1 MRPDAV
7 TEWLEKMERKS
18 RVISSYVEGAAW
30 DDSLGWRGVLKTAWS
45 TPSQRPSGLLLVGP
59 EGCGKHTAAAHM
71 HHLLLDEFPDRDRC
85 RFWHLTGGDL
95 QMGAEDF
102 SALEDRVDAILTR
115 ASADRL
121 EQVCLIVEQIETME
135 YRTRLL
141 DYLGEI
147 VCDYSLAERDPSVE
161 APGLFLIL
169 IEREEL
175 PLPSLLRQLLR
186 LIRFK
191 LPTREQRM
199 QYLKNTAQDL
209 RGYISL
215 DQLAA
220 ETERYTMAQLAD
232 VTDCIRNHVDLVG
245 GVALDAGELT
255 AILQTQSPE
264 PTGNSAQNRIA
275 DFLETLPAVL
285 TEAFSK
291 LPAAM
296 PVQAAAAPA
305 QTAAQTESLSEL
317 SEQGAAFLMD
327 RETSRERERLEQM
340 DFKDFAREYFKGE
353 VVVTYRE
360 KQRRL
365 NKNLAQ

>member
-18 RVISSYVEGAAW
+18 SVINSYIEGAAW
-30 DDSLGWRGVLKTAWS
+30 DDSLGWRGLLKTAWS

-71 HHLLLDEFPDRDRC
+71 HHLLLEDFPEASRC
-85 RFWHLTGGDL
+85 RFWHLNGGDL
-95 QMGAEDF
+95 QTGAEDF
-102 SALEDRVDAILTR
+102 SALENRLDAILTK

-121 EQVCLIVEQIETME
+121 EQVCLVVEQIETME
-135 YRTRLL
+135 YRTQLL
-141 DYLGEI
+141 DYLGEV
-147 VCDYSLAERDPSVE
+147 VCDYRLAERDPSVE

-186 LIRFK
+186 LCRFK
-191 LPTREQRM
+191 LPAREQRM
-199 QYLKNTAQDL
+199 QYLRNTAQDL
-209 RGYISL
+209 RSYISL
-215 DQLAA
+215 DQLAD

-232 VTDCIRNHVDLVG
+232 VTDCIRNHVDLVD
-245 GVALDAGELT
+245 GVALNAEELT

-264 PTGNSAQNRIA
+264 PTERAAQSRIM
-275 DFLETLPAVL
+275 DFLEKLPAAL

-291 LPAAM
+291 LPAAV
-296 PVQAAAAPA
+296 PAQAAAAPA
-305 QTAAQTESLSEL
+305 AENALPDLTEE
-317 SEQGAAFLMD
+317 GGAFLAD
-327 RETSRERERLEQM
+327 REKSRERARLEQM
-340 DFKDFAREYFKGE
+340 DFKDFSREYFKGE

-360 KQRRL
+360 KQRRM